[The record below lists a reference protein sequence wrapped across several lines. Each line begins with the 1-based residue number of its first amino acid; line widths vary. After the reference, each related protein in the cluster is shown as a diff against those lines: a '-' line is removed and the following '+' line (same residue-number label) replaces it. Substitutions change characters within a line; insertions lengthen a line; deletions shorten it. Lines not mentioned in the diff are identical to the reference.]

1 MTSFLFYY
9 VFFFFGLLAGF
20 LIACLPE
27 PKPEKKLVGF
37 AAHPEWRN
45 TNGRPVGSLNKKKKR
60 RNRTHI
66 TKITQA
72 GKPIILEDEDV
83 DSLEI
88 GVVKY
93 KSLQEQAEDRDI
105 SKKEEEEAMTE
116 SLSKHFP
123 IKN

>member
-1 MTSFLFYY
+1 MTLLLFYY
-9 VFFFFGLLAGF
+9 LFFFLGLLAGF
-20 LIACLPE
+20 IIASLPE
-27 PKPEKKLVGF
+27 PKPKKKLMGF

-45 TNGRPVGSLNKKKKR
+45 TSGRPVGSFNKKKKR
-60 RNRTHI
+60 KRRSTVY
-66 TKITQA
+66 
-72 GKPIILEDEDV
+72 KPAEEIIAMEDIVEGEV
-83 DSLEI
+83 

-105 SKKEEEEAMTE
+105 SKKEEEAAMTE